1 MKILITGSTGLAG
14 RALGKALRRDG
25 HTVCRLL
32 RPETKVEETGRNAG
46 LDVPWNPETGELGAA
61 AAGADAVVNLAGAS
75 IAHGRWTAARK
86 RVLETSR
93 VLTTRALVN
102 AFATMTTRPRVLVSA
117 SAIGYYGDRGEEL
130 LGEESPAGSGFLSAV
145 AQQWEAEAQKAE
157 ALGIRVVCARFGV
170 ILASQGG
177 ALPQMA
183 RPFRFC
189 LGGRIGSGQQWMSWI
204 SLEDVVGIVRIAL
217 ENRAVRGAVNVV
229 APEPVRNVDFT
240 AAMAKACN
248 RPALLPAPAFLLRL
262 VLGEMAD
269 ALLLASTRVVP
280 AQLQALGYKFLE
292 PNLTRALAKFLSQ
305 PAGIT

>member
-46 LDVPWNPETGELGAA
+46 LDVPWNLETGELGAA

-204 SLEDVVGIVRIAL
+204 SLEDAVGIVRIAL

>member
-46 LDVPWNPETGELGAA
+46 LDVPWNLETGELGAA

-240 AAMAKACN
+240 AALAEQSMLVPTSTYCHCAWP
-248 RPALLPAPAFLLRL
+248 PAVPVTTGTRLPMRILLHGPSLPSVPTLT
-262 VLGEMAD
+262 
-269 ALLLASTRVVP
+269 SRV
-280 AQLQALGYKFLE
+280 
-292 PNLTRALAKFLSQ
+292 
-305 PAGIT
+305 

>member
-14 RALGKALRRDG
+14 CALGKALRRDG

-46 LDVPWNPETGELGAA
+46 LDVPWNLETGELGAA

-240 AAMAKACN
+240 AALAKACN

>member
-1 MKILITGSTGLAG
+1 MAG
-14 RALGKALRRDG
+14 CALGKALRRDG

-46 LDVPWNPETGELGAA
+46 LDVPWNLETGELGAA

-217 ENRAVRGAVNVV
+217 ENRVVRGAVNVV

-240 AAMAKACN
+240 AALAKACN

>member
-240 AAMAKACN
+240 AALAKACN